1 MQKIIVGRV
10 WKFGDNIDTDI
21 ITPADTTSFGLADA
35 GEWKLVAENA
45 FRAVRRDFYKS
56 VKPGDILVAGRN
68 FGLGS
73 HREQANTVLHHLGFV
88 AVVAESV
95 ARLYFRNSI
104 ATGTPIFAVPGITGL
119 VEEGDELEVN
129 TEAWRVRNLSRGKEL
144 PIEPYSP
151 IVQRILEA
159 GGILEVLKHR
169 VEGDPRFGKP
179 VHP

>member
-35 GEWKLVAENA
+35 EEWKLVAENS
-45 FRAVRRDFYKS
+45 FRAVRREFYKS

-73 HREQANTVLHHLGFV
+73 HREQANTVLRHLGFA

-104 ATGTPIFAVPGITGL
+104 ATGMPIFPLPGIVSL
-119 VEEGDELEVN
+119 VEEGDELEIN
-129 TEAWRVRNLSRGKEL
+129 MEAWRVRNRTSGKEL
-144 PIEPYSP
+144 AMEPYSP
-151 IVQRILEA
+151 IVQNILEG
-159 GGILEVLKHR
+159 GGILEVLR
-169 VEGDPRFGKP
+169 QRIVAEQTAS
-179 VHP
+179 